1 MSIKF
6 NAEEKADLISRLQDY
21 CDAELDRELGS
32 FEAQF
37 MLDFISDTMGP
48 FFYNRGIYDAQAML
62 QQQLEQVGESIY
74 ELEQVPKKPGW
85 LGQFILTQVRISGRP
100 HRFRP
105 VPEWQGRYVNQHWAS
120 GTQYH

>member
-6 NAEEKADLISRLQDY
+6 NAEERADLIARLQDY

-37 MLDFISDTMGP
+37 MLDFISETMGP
-48 FFYNRGIYDAQAML
+48 FFYNRGIYDAQSVL

-74 ELEQVPKKPGW
+74 ELEQVPKK
-85 LGQFILTQVRISGRP
+85 SG
-100 HRFRP
+100 
-105 VPEWQGRYVNQHWAS
+105 
-120 GTQYH
+120 

>member
-32 FEAQF
+32 FEAAF
-37 MLDFISDTMGP
+37 LLDFISETMGP
-48 FFYNRGIYDAQAML
+48 YYYNRGIYDAQTLL

-74 ELEQVPKKPGW
+74 ELEQVPPKVK
-85 LGQFILTQVRISGRP
+85 R
-100 HRFRP
+100 
-105 VPEWQGRYVNQHWAS
+105 
-120 GTQYH
+120 

>member
-74 ELEQVPKKPGW
+74 ELEQVPKKSGW
-85 LGQFILTQVRISGRP
+85 ARANGP
-100 HRFRP
+100 
-105 VPEWQGRYVNQHWAS
+105 
-120 GTQYH
+120 QYH